1 MLKVLINLIREKQL
15 DLRYFVVSGGMPS
28 AHSATVCALA
38 TAVAI
43 TEGFDSVAFAVSAIL
58 AMVVLYDSAG
68 VRRAVSQ
75 QSVILN
81 RLMREL
87 RTRRPR
93 DELERDLRELI
104 GHTPFQV
111 IVGAA
116 LGFFIAW
123 MWLVFDVL

>member
-1 MLKVLINLIREKQL
+1 LLKVLINLIREKQL